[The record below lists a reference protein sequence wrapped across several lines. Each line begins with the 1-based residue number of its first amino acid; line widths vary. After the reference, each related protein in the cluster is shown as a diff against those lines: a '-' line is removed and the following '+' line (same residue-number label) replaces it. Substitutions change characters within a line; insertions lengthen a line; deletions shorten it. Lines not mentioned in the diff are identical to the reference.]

1 MTNFEPENDLAE
13 WDAAYVLGAL
23 SPEDRRTYENYLAA
37 NPARAAELT
46 GLAGMPGI
54 LDALSRD
61 EAVALTDLAGAPPV
75 EAGPDN
81 VASLA
86 QAAAKRQ
93 QRSRRTVLA
102 VAVAAAAAFVIAGG
116 VVGATVFP
124 RSSVPVETVAMQPMQ
139 PGSRDGLTAQLAV
152 TEKKWGTELNW
163 ACKYTK
169 DWARDV
175 ESYDIVV
182 TTNDGAQTAVGSWK
196 PAGDEATG
204 LVGGHEHPDVA
215 DPNRRHPGVR
225 APISRWRSA
234 RCSYSRAAASRR
246 HCSRGNFASAV
257 ST

>member
-1 MTNFEPENDLAE
+1 MSDKFDRTPDDNLAE

-23 SPEDRRTYENYLAA
+23 SLEERRTYEDYLAV

-46 GLAGMPGI
+46 DLAEMPAI

-61 EAVALTDLAGAPPV
+61 EAAALIDLDDAPS
-75 EAGPDN
+75 AD

-93 QRSRRTVLA
+93 RRSRRSMLA
-102 VAVAAAAAFVIAGG
+102 ATIAVAAALAVVGG

-124 RSSVPVETVAMQPMQ
+124 RTSSVQTVALEPMQ
-139 PGSRDGLTAQLAV
+139 PGQRQGLTAQLAV

-163 ACKYTK
+163 ACEYTK

-175 ESYDIVV
+175 DSYDIVV
-182 TTNDGAQTAVGSWK
+182 TTRDGVQTAVGSWR

-204 LVGGHEHPDVA
+204 LSAATSIPTAEIRSIDIRVSGSDEPLA
-215 DPNRRHPGVR
+215 VR
-225 APISRWRSA
+225 
-234 RCSYSRAAASRR
+234 
-246 HCSRGNFASAV
+246 
-257 ST
+257 TL